1 MGRIGDFSATQDGS
15 NFTWKRELVLYAVQ
29 NGDGLALKSTEYR
42 MPYEEHPDFKA
53 PENPDAKIWRYMN
66 LAKFLSM
73 LEGQSLYFSRLDV
86 LAEKDPYEGLY
97 TNLNARALD
106 LKYADLP
113 KEAWEQ
119 RGIDSEET
127 WAQIRDLEEKSR
139 GFVKVQRQMSFANSW
154 CVSEHESA
162 AMWPLYIEGSEG
174 IAVQSTYN
182 HLVECIKK
190 YDEFNIF
197 IGKIRYM
204 DYNTEVIPVGQLLL
218 PLITKRKSFEHEIE
232 LRALIWTLQHGK
244 NKIVDN
250 KFASTLGLSVP
261 VDLDVLIE
269 KIYVS
274 PEAPDWL
281 LILIQAMVDRFQLDK
296 PVKQSDLASDPLY

>member
-1 MGRIGDFSATQDGS
+1 MKLFSLIFIFSAT
-15 NFTWKRELVLYAVQ
+15 LVIVFSLPT
-29 NGDGLALKSTEYR
+29 LADEKKKS
-42 MPYEEHPDFKA
+42 
-53 PENPDAKIWRYMN
+53 
-66 LAKFLSM
+66 KFL
-73 LEGQSLYFSRLDV
+73 EDGKN
-86 LAEKDPYEGLY
+86 EKWIQLFNGKDLTGWTPKIRYEKLGEDKRNTFLV
-97 TNLNARALD
+97 
-106 LKYADLP
+106 AD
-113 KEAWEQ
+113 
-119 RGIDSEET
+119 GVI
-127 WAQIRDLEEKSR
+127 
-139 GFVKVQRQMSFANSW
+139 KVN
-154 CVSEHESA
+154 
-162 AMWPLYIEGSEG
+162 Y
-174 IAVQSTYN
+174 
-182 HLVECIKK
+182 KK